1 MDIIL
6 PGPYVSV
13 VRFVSPGS
21 LGNLSNFYMRPISS
35 LSSSINEQRGWY
47 LNLGLPSSQD
57 LFFLLDFA
65 SSNVKISK
73 WHFAYVMIVDH
84 GNTRILM
91 WEELQ
96 SFSLAG
102 RRLLLRLDFITR
114 WPLLFEEF
122 ICSDGVLG
130 IGGDYWGLKSHKS
143 LFGTTSSSENK
154 SLHLKLLCKVYLSWP
169 LKWHFWTLLYFF
181 WGKYFCLIELNRN
194 KEERNQI
201 VIEWL
206 LCAGHCDKVFLIS

>member
-1 MDIIL
+1 MLGNPLVLRSARHCMDIIL

-73 WHFAYVMIVDH
+73 
-84 GNTRILM
+84 
-91 WEELQ
+91 
-96 SFSLAG
+96 
-102 RRLLLRLDFITR
+102 
-114 WPLLFEEF
+114 
-122 ICSDGVLG
+122 
-130 IGGDYWGLKSHKS
+130 
-143 LFGTTSSSENK
+143 
-154 SLHLKLLCKVYLSWP
+154 
-169 LKWHFWTLLYFF
+169 
-181 WGKYFCLIELNRN
+181 
-194 KEERNQI
+194 
-201 VIEWL
+201 
-206 LCAGHCDKVFLIS
+206 